1 MAFVST
7 CPFDRTLSCPWQA
20 AQLPPLTPALDMSS
34 LASAHNRRPAAK
46 NTSRQNKT
54 GASFFIFTNCSFR
67 VIVYTR
73 HTKETGWPEGKIKT
87 SGQPAIRLTP
97 GLFSSRVFAGNTT
110 ESQRSVMARGHLA
123 DTCRRYP
130 PRHGLPRR
138 ASVSHGHEHRVPELL
153 Y

>member
-54 GASFFIFTNCSFR
+54 GATFFIFTNCSFR

-73 HTKETGWPEGKIKT
+73 YTKETGWPEGKIKT
-87 SGQPAIRLTP
+87 SGRPAIHLNSRPFQQPRFCRQHDRIRYSQPSPLRL
-97 GLFSSRVFAGNTT
+97 SA
-110 ESQRSVMARGHLA
+110 
-123 DTCRRYP
+123 
-130 PRHGLPRR
+130 PRHARRRSPHLPRR
-138 ASVSHGHEHRVPELL
+138 VP
-153 Y
+153 